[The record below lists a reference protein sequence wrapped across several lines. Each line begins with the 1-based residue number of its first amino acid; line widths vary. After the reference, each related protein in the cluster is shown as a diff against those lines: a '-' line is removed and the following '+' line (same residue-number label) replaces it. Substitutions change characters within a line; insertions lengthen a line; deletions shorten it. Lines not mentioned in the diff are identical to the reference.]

1 MNKEDTVHKYNG
13 ILLSYKKEQN
23 CVICRD
29 VDGPRDCHGEWSK
42 SERKK
47 EISYIDL
54 HMWNLE
60 KNYR

>member
-29 VDGPRDCHGEWSK
+29 VDGPRVVIH
-42 SERKK
+42 SEVSQK
-47 EISYIDL
+47 D
-54 HMWNLE
+54 
-60 KNYR
+60 KNKYCLLTHIYGIW